1 MKCCKNCRFCA
12 ELVRPYE
19 RSDGACIYGYCF
31 SSGDKNYSP
40 NMGKGFPIFMP
51 LDGGAA
57 CKDFKRHH
65 PPGELINND
74 FVKRSN

>member
-40 NMGKGFPIFMP
+40 KGSRFLCHWMAEQRAKISK
-51 LDGGAA
+51 GTT
-57 CKDFKRHH
+57 RR
-65 PPGELINND
+65 GELINND